1 MGLIFLRTHF
11 PTWIPRASGLGQISD
26 THSNFPLQ
34 ILNLINST
42 PHLSWT
48 WGCFK
53 YSISLSSYP
62 QLNFIFFNSPLPFN
76 QLSSQENKT
85 QKKKRIH
92 NSQPQR
98 ICSFFTKI
106 TWISSFPGWFRGTQL
121 MQFQLHQQNWGI
133 KIRYLCF
140 QILKPRKI

>member
-85 QKKKRIH
+85 QKKKGFTIH
-92 NSQPQR
+92 SHKEFAAFSPKSPEFLPFRADLGVPNS
-98 ICSFFTKI
+98 CSFNYINKI
-106 TWISSFPGWFRGTQL
+106 EG
-121 MQFQLHQQNWGI
+121 
-133 KIRYLCF
+133 
-140 QILKPRKI
+140 